1 MTGRKWKNCFY
12 TIREKWN
19 FALTW
24 RLLGLAAGIFCYL
37 LAVGFYQDL
46 CEGKNLVTVQLTGV
60 LPNGNE
66 ADKICELELEQ
77 EAPIGVVFWNTQ
89 GEQQVSNP
97 ALERSTGAELSVL
110 RGDPGIYL
118 PGLYGLSG
126 DGCILDETTAREL
139 FGSRFVV
146 GNEIT
151 VNGADYRI
159 EQVLDEGDSM
169 ILYRGVGEEL
179 TFSMVNLQ
187 IPEGESVSRT
197 VNNFLTR
204 YQLTGSILDNTI
216 LFAVGKAGLLLWP
229 FLMAGQMLRILAG
242 EYQSSRGNE
251 KRRILWAGILLAA
264 GLLFLAGVSS
274 QISLSLDMIPSRW
287 SDFGFWTSRL
297 QEKMEGL
304 SLFIRSAKSP
314 GQVRQLSA
322 LARSFVCS
330 VLSCVCYLTAVRSKR
345 RRVRSPEALPL
356 KQL

>member
-197 VNNFLTR
+197 VNNLLTR
-204 YQLTGSILDNTI
+204 YQLTGSILRFY
-216 LFAVGKAGLLLWP
+216 LRWAKPVCCCGRFLWP
-229 FLMAGQMLRILAG
+229 DRCSGSWPGSTRAAEEMKRG
-242 EYQSSRGNE
+242 EYSGRESFWLPACFSWQ
-251 KRRILWAGILLAA
+251 
-264 GLLFLAGVSS
+264 
-274 QISLSLDMIPSRW
+274 
-287 SDFGFWTSRL
+287 GFPARFPCHWT
-297 QEKMEGL
+297 
-304 SLFIRSAKSP
+304 
-314 GQVRQLSA
+314 
-322 LARSFVCS
+322 
-330 VLSCVCYLTAVRSKR
+330 
-345 RRVRSPEALPL
+345 
-356 KQL
+356 